1 MDTTEK
7 VRVNRLR
14 RMAERQGYQLVKI
27 RRRDPLAIDYGRYY
41 ITSQQ
46 TGTAVTGMDTA
57 GRASMTLDD
66 VDAWLSHT
74 KPRPAGS

>member
-41 ITSQQ
+41 ITRQQ
-46 TGTAVTGMDTA
+46 DGTTVTGMDTA

-66 VDAWLSHT
+66 VEKWLT
-74 KPRPAGS
+74 QVPAR